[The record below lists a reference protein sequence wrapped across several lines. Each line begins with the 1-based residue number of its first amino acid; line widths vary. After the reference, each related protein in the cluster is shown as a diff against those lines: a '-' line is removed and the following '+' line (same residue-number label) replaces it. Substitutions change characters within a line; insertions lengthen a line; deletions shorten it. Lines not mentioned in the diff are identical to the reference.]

1 MSKNLDR
8 YWQIEYQL
16 QLLWEIPHEARDY
29 PYISVLN
36 KEQQDIKLALEKE
49 ERKLIDDVNLTNH

>member
-1 MSKNLDR
+1 MSKMLDR

-16 QLLWEIPHEARDY
+16 QLLWEIPHEA
-29 PYISVLN
+29 YISVLN